1 MSCHPYRLY
10 HAAWLVCFA
19 PRVKVVALPPVAVPV
34 GEQVPARSALRVR
47 VKVMPP
53 GRERGRVRVR
63 AKVPVPRLL
72 VRVQVMRQGS
82 VRVLRQRVT
91 EQAMP
96 PQGLPLR

>member
-1 MSCHPYRLY
+1 MSCRPYRLY

-34 GEQVPARSALRVR
+34 GEQAPARSAL
-47 VKVMPP
+47 
-53 GRERGRVRVR
+53 RVR

>member
-1 MSCHPYRLY
+1 VSCRPYRLY

-34 GEQVPARSALRVR
+34 GEQVPARSALRAR
-47 VKVMPP
+47 AKVMPP
-53 GRERGRVRVR
+53 GRERGRVR